1 MPPSAPN
8 SRAADA
14 PAAAASPAAVPT
26 LSFRALPDIAPRSTD
41 ALPAAMPS
49 FLAQAD
55 ARPLPVTV
63 DSPASIDGGWPQPE
77 HRGVITGRCQL
88 ADAPQ
93 GWRRDDIVG
102 AVLKVSFE
110 DWQGGLPLATSQQL
124 GEYRRLTSGP
134 SGDGN
139 HLTVI
144 YQRDDTES
152 LSGEPHPATLALG
165 GQRAS
170 AAAPRLSSLQIQ
182 GITIDRTETRPSSAL
197 GTASVSPAWP
207 PSCASP
213 ASSASPA
220 SPASPASSAS
230 SAEGMLCFETWQ
242 TRKLL
247 RRAHHAG
254 MFELCIALNAEALE
268 RLRIEGEAVFFTGA
282 EDPQYALAL
291 RRATLSVTY
300 GQRRA
305 SEGGQ
310 EADTAVLGGL
320 ASMAGRWRVPGG
332 SSGT

>member
-1 MPPSAPN
+1 MPSSARN
-8 SRAADA
+8 TSTADA
-14 PAAAASPAAVPT
+14 PSTAAAASPAAVPT

-49 FLAQAD
+49 FLAQAE

-93 GWRRDDIVG
+93 GWRRDDVVG

-139 HLTVI
+139 LLAVV

-170 AAAPRLSSLQIQ
+170 GAAPRLSSLQTQ
-182 GITIDRTETRPSSAL
+182 GITIDRTETRPSSA
-197 GTASVSPAWP
+197 SPGSSAL
-207 PSCASP
+207 SG
-213 ASSASPA
+213 SSASFTSTA
-220 SPASPASSAS
+220 AD
-230 SAEGMLCFETWQ
+230 GLCFETWQ

-268 RLRIEGEAVFFTGA
+268 RLRREGEAVFFTGA
-282 EDPQYALAL
+282 EDPAYPLAL

-305 SEGGQ
+305 SEGGE

-320 ASMAGRWRVPGG
+320 ASMAGRWRAPGG
-332 SSGT
+332 SSGA